1 MSPIEVEQLALGGKN
16 MQNSI
21 EEEQKIVDM
30 FGSVENKSVKDIS
43 FTYTENIIANKR
55 NERGESIYNQSS
67 LKPLETS
74 PKNDSSID
82 KQLSEMKII
91 HIEFPADES

>member
-1 MSPIEVEQLALGGKN
+1 MSPIEVEQLELGGKN

-43 FTYTENIIANKR
+43 FTYTENIIVNKR
-55 NERGESIYNQSS
+55 NERGESI
-67 LKPLETS
+67 
-74 PKNDSSID
+74 
-82 KQLSEMKII
+82 
-91 HIEFPADES
+91 

>member
-1 MSPIEVEQLALGGKN
+1 MSPIEVEQLELGGKN

-43 FTYTENIIANKR
+43 FTLTENIIANKR
-55 NERGESIYNQSS
+55 NERGESI
-67 LKPLETS
+67 
-74 PKNDSSID
+74 
-82 KQLSEMKII
+82 
-91 HIEFPADES
+91 

>member
-1 MSPIEVEQLALGGKN
+1 MSPIEVEQLELGGKN

-43 FTYTENIIANKR
+43 FTYTENIIANNR
-55 NERGESIYNQSS
+55 NERGESI
-67 LKPLETS
+67 
-74 PKNDSSID
+74 
-82 KQLSEMKII
+82 
-91 HIEFPADES
+91 

>member
-1 MSPIEVEQLALGGKN
+1 MSPIEVEQLELGGKN

-43 FTYTENIIANKR
+43 FTLTENIIANKR
-55 NERGESIYNQSS
+55 NERDESIYNQSS
-67 LKPLETS
+67 LKPLELS

>member
-1 MSPIEVEQLALGGKN
+1 MSPIEVEQLELGGKN

-43 FTYTENIIANKR
+43 FTYTENIIASKP
-55 NERGESIYNQSS
+55 NERGESI
-67 LKPLETS
+67 
-74 PKNDSSID
+74 
-82 KQLSEMKII
+82 
-91 HIEFPADES
+91 